1 MQHGAG
7 QGRGSLAFLRQ
18 ELALAVV
25 ALSAL
30 VFGAAGDAWLLDAS
44 ASVRGLVLLAWLFA
58 VIVWGSMAVV
68 RHAEHL
74 AERVGEPY
82 GTLLLT
88 LSVSSIEIFT
98 LRMVMVTGEANPE
111 LARDAMFAVLMIV
124 LNGLVGLAL
133 LLGGLRYHEQS
144 YNLRGVNAYLS
155 VILALAMFSLI
166 VPNFTQSAPGAMF
179 SAQQQ
184 GFLVVMCLGL
194 YAVFLAVQTIRHRAY
209 FVDDNGDADVP
220 EAPPKHL
227 NGGPFRPVVLLV
239 AYLALVMFLAH
250 RLALLLDHGLEV
262 HHAPSALGGL
272 LLALLVLTPEGIGG
286 IRAALDN
293 RMQRAVN
300 ILLGSALATLALT
313 IPAVLLIGMT
323 QHVPVV
329 LGLQGVEQPM
339 LVLTLLLATLTFA
352 SGRTNVLQGAVHL
365 MLFGAYLMLI
375 VWR

>member
-1 MQHGAG
+1 M
-7 QGRGSLAFLRQ
+7 
-18 ELALAVV
+18 
-25 ALSAL
+25 
-30 VFGAAGDAWLLDAS
+30 
-44 ASVRGLVLLAWLFA
+44 
-58 VIVWGSMAVV
+58 
-68 RHAEHL
+68 
-74 AERVGEPY
+74 
-82 GTLLLT
+82 
-88 LSVSSIEIFT
+88 
-98 LRMVMVTGEANPE
+98 
-111 LARDAMFAVLMIV
+111 
-124 LNGLVGLAL
+124 
-133 LLGGLRYHEQS
+133 
-144 YNLRGVNAYLS
+144 
-155 VILALAMFSLI
+155 
-166 VPNFTQSAPGAMF
+166 
-179 SAQQQ
+179 
-184 GFLVVMCLGL
+184 
-194 YAVFLAVQTIRHRAY
+194 
-209 FVDDNGDADVP
+209 DDNDDADVP